1 MDYNNTSNNNIHP
14 TTCPRQK
21 LSTREKTDEWCKNNA
36 LYWEH
41 KLITGNSS
49 IESDR
54 IRMKKNANL
63 YFNNILDPLD
73 VAKIVNPHNIKDF
86 VLPADFKHY
95 KIENPKIQTLK
106 GEELKRR
113 FEWKTYVSNRDAV
126 CKKEK
131 EKKDQFINFVTEKIK
146 AESFDQKSAEAE
158 LQKLQEYLQY
168 DWQDIREKTA
178 DQLLR
183 YYSQYLDLKTEFS
196 RAWENALLYGHEIMS
211 IDEHNLKPVVES
223 CDPKTIFWLRTP
235 ENPYIDNSD
244 CIIREYYI
252 PLGQVIDYYYDYLSS
267 SQISDLEERIDKK
280 SIENN
285 FTFNQFYS
293 KDQSGFLIPNTTNGS
308 NDLNPSLL
316 NANNYNFN
324 GYYDSHGNIRV
335 VHTRWK
341 SFRKIGVLNSYDDSG
356 NEQEIF
362 VDENYKIDKSRGETI
377 EWIWITEAWE
387 ITRIGEDVFIK
398 AKPRSIQY
406 RKLDNISSCSLGY
419 VGTAVD
425 NPVFDLMKEYSIKY
439 DAYMHRTEQ
448 AMIKAI
454 GKIGILDLSLI
465 PDGWDVD
472 MWMHFATNMGWA
484 VKDSFKEGKKGAAMG
499 KLAGSN
505 NTNADVINLEQ
516 GQFIQQNMAMLQY
529 LESQMDSL
537 IGINKQRQGAINAS
551 AGLQVTR
558 EAVDNSST
566 ITESYFSL
574 HDNVKMRTLRMLL
587 EVSKYCLRGKSESL
601 QYVTSEFTNEIFNV
615 DGDLINE
622 AEFDI
627 LVGDATNDSNTIKVL
642 QEAVQIAL
650 QTGAVDLIQL
660 MDIFSTDSTSAIKRK
675 VEKSVRAKQEME
687 QKNIESQNEQAR
699 AAMEQQAAMQR
710 EILDDK
716 DLDREMLKYKID
728 TEAQTKIQVQEL
740 ANYFQLSD
748 MDADNSGVPDAMEIA
763 NNALAQQE
771 LNSKSFLEQQKIGND
786 RDKASKE
793 SEHKSKELA
802 AKIAIEDKKIKAIIV
817 QNQSQERLAKEKG
830 KLDRDMMDKKMK
842 IETMK
847 AKASIAKSKIKPAA
861 KKK

>member
-1 MDYNNTSNNNIHP
+1 MYETKNSLQYP

-21 LSTREKTDEWCKNNA
+21 LSTREKTEEAWGIPNL

-63 YFNNILDPLD
+63 YFNNILDPTD
-73 VAKIVNPHNIKDF
+73 VANIVNPHDIQNF
-86 VLPADFKHY
+86 VMPLDFKHY

-113 FEWKTYVSNRDAV
+113 FEWKVYVSNRDAV
-126 CKKEK
+126 SKKEK
-131 EKKDQFINFVTEKIK
+131 QKQEQFAQFVTEKIK
-146 AESFDQKSAEAE
+146 DESFDQKEAE
-158 LQKLQEYLQY
+158 SQLQKLQEYLAY
-168 DWQDIREKTA
+168 DWQDVREQTA
-178 DQLLR
+178 DQLLH
-183 YYSQYLDLKTEFS
+183 YYTQYLDLKTEYS
-196 RAWENALLYGHEIMS
+196 KAWENGLLYGHEIMS

-223 CDPKTIFWLRTP
+223 CDPKTIFWLRSP

-252 PLGQVIDYYYDYLSS
+252 PLGQVIDYYYDYLTS

-293 KDQSGFLIPNTTNGS
+293 KDEKGFLIPNATSGANG
-308 NDLNPSLL
+308 LNPSLL
-316 NANNYNFN
+316 NVNDYNFN

-341 SFRKIGVLNSYDDSG
+341 SFRKIGVLSSFDDEG
-356 NEQEIF
+356 NPVESF
-362 VDENYKIDKSRGETI
+362 VDENYRPFKSKGETVR
-377 EWIWITEAWE
+377 WIWITEAWE
-387 ITRIGEDVFIK
+387 GTRIGEDVFIK
-398 AKPRSIQY
+398 IQPRSIQY
-406 RKLDNISSCSLGY
+406 RKLDNISACSLGY
-419 VGTAVD
+419 VGTSIA
-425 NPVFDLMKEYSIKY
+425 NNVFDLIKEYSIKY

-465 PDGWDVD
+465 PDGWNVD
-472 MWMHFATNMGWA
+472 MWLHFATNMGWA

-516 GQFIQQNMAMLQY
+516 GVFIQQNMAMLQY
-529 LESQMDSL
+529 LEGQMDSL
-537 IGINKQRQGAINAS
+537 IGINKQRQGAVNAS

-574 HDNVKMRTLRMLL
+574 HDNVKLRTLRMLL
-587 EVSKYCLRGKSESL
+587 EVAKYCLRGKSESL

-622 AEFDI
+622 AEYDL
-627 LVGDATNDSNTIKVL
+627 LVGNATNDKATIDVL
-642 QEAVQIAL
+642 QEAVKIAL

-660 MDIFSTDSTSAIKRK
+660 MDIFSSNSTAAIKRK
-675 VEKSVRAKQEME
+675 VDKSVRAKQEQE
-687 QKNIESQNEQAR
+687 QKNIEATNEQAK
-699 AAMEQQAAMQR
+699 AAMEQQAQMQR

-716 DLDREMLKYKID
+716 DLDRELAKYKID
-728 TEAQTKIQVQEL
+728 TEAATKIQIQEL
-740 ANYFQLSD
+740 ANYFQ
-748 MDADNSGVPDAMEIA
+748 MTEVDADNSGVPDAAEIA
-763 NNALAQQE
+763 NNALYQQE
-771 LNSKSFLEQQKIGND
+771 INSKSFLEQQKISS
-786 RDKASKE
+786 DKDKHSKDLDHKK
-793 SEHKSKELA
+793 SELK
-802 AKIAIEDKKIKAIIV
+802 AKVDIENKKIEAIKV
-817 QNQSQERLAKEKG
+817 QNASQEKLAKEKG

-842 IETMK
+842 IESIK
-847 AKASIAKSKIKPAA
+847 AKAAIAKSKIKPKAT
-861 KKK
+861 KK